1 MLDIEYLKLLPNR
14 ATIQT
19 NRKVYKLDHSFV
31 SEMFPSDLF
40 RSLDVFYFS
49 EKNFGGFFKNE

>member
-1 MLDIEYLKLLPNR
+1 MNETLILN
-14 ATIQT
+14 
-19 NRKVYKLDHSFV
+19 NRKVYKLNHSFI